1 MDGLFRQCDL
11 LELPVVSKT
20 YYDRNCSIVY
30 MTILEA
36 ADLHLLVLK
45 RGRTTNL
52 TVRVNWVLS
61 TGLMM

>member
-45 RGRTTNL
+45 RGEGLL
-52 TVRVNWVLS
+52 T
-61 TGLMM
+61 